1 MPRPLT
7 AHTSLLCI
15 SMLCVLGGA
24 IASSL
29 AASNGTDLIVE
40 HLAGGPAPGAEA
52 QCSLHT
58 TRATVRG
65 ACVRLPDQCNGHLDG
80 KHDLTRL
87 YTALPPSVI
96 VPTHCFVALP
106 CLSWALIAVMCGIAV
121 LRQMC
126 GLVRAR
132 RRLRVKEQ
140 QVRREYNAQL
150 LVLTSDSREEL
161 ELSKSELGE
170 RERELDESKTTGA
183 KAAKDVEILRTAL
196 QKSESKNTALELQIS
211 DGEMLQKADDG
222 AIEQV

>member
-1 MPRPLT
+1 MRERSRRRSMPRPPL
-7 AHTSLLCI
+7 ASRASVLC
-15 SMLCVLGGA
+15 SCVLLFLGVA
-24 IASSL
+24 TASSVE
-29 AASNGTDLIVE
+29 ASNGTDPIVE

-52 QCSLHT
+52 QCSLHS

-65 ACVRLPDQCNGHLDG
+65 ACVRLPEQCNGHLDG

-87 YTALPPSVI
+87 YTALPPSVV

-140 QVRREYNAQL
+140 QVRREYDAQL
-150 LVLTSDSREEL
+150 HVLASASREKLEHSRRELADSRTER
-161 ELSKSELGE
+161 GE
-170 RERELDESKTTGA
+170 AVA
-183 KAAKDVEILRTAL
+183 KARTARRM
-196 QKSESKNTALELQIS
+196 SIMSKHDLKIDKIKTDLH
-211 DGEMLQKADDG
+211 GETRAKVQ
-222 AIEQV
+222 EN